1 MDLNNIKLSP
11 ALVADLYQSSLIEMN
26 EQTDVSP
33 DTTTEEQTKLKW
45 LGENKKNVLLIV
57 NYNDAVYLP
66 DDDLNFLIGILGACK
81 LGIADVAIVNLNN
94 HRDLTYKELLAHFKS
109 KTIFLLGAE
118 PTDIG
123 LPLSFP
129 NFQIQ
134 AFANS
139 SFLSSP
145 TLKQLE
151 SDKVLKSKLWV
162 CLKKMFNL

>member
-26 EQTDVSP
+26 EQPIVSY
-33 DTTTEEQTKLKW
+33 DRKNDEQTKLKW

-57 NYNDAVYLP
+57 NYEDAVYMP

-81 LGIADVAIVNLNN
+81 LGIADVAIVNLSN
-94 HRDLTYKELLAHFKS
+94 HPDFTYKELLAQFKS
-109 KTIFLLGAE
+109 KTIFLFGAE
-118 PTDIG
+118 PADLG

-145 TLKQLE
+145 SLKQLE
-151 SDKVLKSKLWV
+151 ADKVLKSKLWV
-162 CLKKMFNL
+162 CLKNIFNL